1 MYPHMNEDAAWQRLQ
16 DLQREME
23 NSRMIAA
30 SQPRVALET
39 LGRLAARVW
48 LVAGLAAR
56 RPPRRRPQPI
66 RHDAA

>member
-1 MYPHMNEDAAWQRLQ
+1 MYPYTNEDAAWQRLQ

-23 NSRMIAA
+23 NSRLMAA
-30 SQPRVALET
+30 TQPQATLET

-56 RPPRRRPQPI
+56 RPPRKRVPI